1 MGGMVARISTTA
13 TGPGDSHADRG
24 HPPPVQT
31 DLGRLGIQRK
41 TRRSMAGARP
51 EADALRMKNLDDLL
65 TDSRFHKVMLGLGVV
80 AVTLVAVWTASP
92 RAILAE
98 TSVKP
103 TARPVDL
110 GTLTG
115 QTLSIRVFPGPFGL
129 GYDVLD
135 DSGSLIA
142 SFDSEYEL
150 IAAFSVPAPSQQLAD
165 VPTLDELD

>member
-1 MGGMVARISTTA
+1 
-13 TGPGDSHADRG
+13 
-24 HPPPVQT
+24 
-31 DLGRLGIQRK
+31 
-41 TRRSMAGARP
+41 
-51 EADALRMKNLDDLL
+51 MKNLDDLL

-92 RAILAE
+92 RATLAE

-115 QTLSIRVFPGPFGL
+115 QTLSIRVFPGPFGP

-150 IAAFSVPAPSQQLAD
+150 IAAFSVPAPSRQLAD